1 MKQYKRDSV
10 LNRIIEDMRKKQ
22 KKKPLKGP
30 GSKMIKQLLRG
41 QLKDSIRKNIDKKRR
56 AATA

>member
-1 MKQYKRDSV
+1 MKQYKSDRI

-41 QLKDSIRKNIDKKRR
+41 QLKDSIRKNMDKKRR
-56 AATA
+56 TAAA

>member
-30 GSKMIKQLLRG
+30 GSKMIKQLLRR
-41 QLKDSIRKNIDKKRR
+41 QLRSEINKKRR
-56 AATA
+56 AAA